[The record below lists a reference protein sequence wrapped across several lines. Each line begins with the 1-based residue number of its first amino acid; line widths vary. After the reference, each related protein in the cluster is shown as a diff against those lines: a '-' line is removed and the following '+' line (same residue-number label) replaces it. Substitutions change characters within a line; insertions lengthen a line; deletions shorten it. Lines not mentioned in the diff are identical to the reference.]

1 MVLPIFI
8 AQSVEKFRRRIGHT
22 GIAQRPDAREV
33 ADDLRK
39 GCEPALRM
47 IHRTLAAHFPNLTRE
62 REALE
67 FRTARPPLLPQ
78 PAEKCARRRIKRRE
92 FALIEEARDAKEQRG
107 RGVLRRAEQPQREAL
122 REQCERQLVRL
133 VAERGRKRLIERFVG
148 AVQLRE
154 ARERGGFF
162 PHAELR

>member
-22 GIAQRPDAREV
+22 GIAQRPDVREV

-47 IHRTLAAHFPNLTRE
+47 VHRTLAAHFPNLTRQ

-67 FRTARPPLLPQ
+67 DVSLAAL
-78 PAEKCARRRIKRRE
+78 ERE
-92 FALIEEARDAKEQRG
+92 LEERQRAVLGTLSVEQLQRALEE
-107 RGVLRRAEQPQREAL
+107 RRARE
-122 REQCERQLVRL
+122 
-133 VAERGRKRLIERFVG
+133 
-148 AVQLRE
+148 
-154 ARERGGFF
+154 
-162 PHAELR
+162 